1 MRVISPFGS
10 DDTLLAARP
19 PMAGRRVR
27 KVATLLVKVNDNK
40 SGWSLIGR
48 RLVQFVTLSC
58 AP

>member
-48 RLVQFVTLSC
+48 RLV
-58 AP
+58 